1 MQSFIKASSVVYWGF
16 NACKH
21 QSWNLYVSTFR
32 SSTSLLNR
40 HIWEKK
46 NKKGKTANLIPSFRA
61 VKWMSKLGFIR
72 CSFHL
77 YSKLFTKFKIFRKV
91 LPFYLVLNSKCSV
104 RGGTLFNEDLDWLN
118 FSLKAT
124 NLLII
129 ILPLCWNFSSC
140 VVILC
145 VNFTVRLPCWL
156 FTQKKYPGHETD
168 DWTVE

>member
-1 MQSFIKASSVVYWGF
+1 MWSSLAWCKALSRLHLLCIGALMPANIRVGIYMCLRLAAAR
-16 NACKH
+16 AC
-21 QSWNLYVSTFR
+21 F
-32 SSTSLLNR
+32 NR
-40 HIWEKK
+40 HIWEK

-104 RGGTLFNEDLDWLN
+104 RGGTLFKEDFDWLN

-124 NLLII
+124 NLWL
-129 ILPLCWNFSSC
+129 LFC
-140 VVILC
+140 LC
-145 VNFTVRLPCWL
+145 V
-156 FTQKKYPGHETD
+156 ETSHL
-168 DWTVE
+168 VLYLR